1 MEGSDMAKK
10 KLNGGGIS
18 EINSWVPS
26 TVDRIA
32 EADGKLFIM
41 RFDKIFQQK
50 PFQIYNRFSIKKGS
64 YANQLDCIVHYI
76 NYFIKFYDVENE
88 LPMAYLSCK
97 FAIDRDKMFTADNM
111 KSMIDFIYC
120 KLFTESMI
128 EKINRMV
135 EDNYTDDIEQDKEGK
150 YAASEKKN
158 LESLEFTNEHMKIFL
173 AISFG
178 IKIIC
183 PVMFHYF
190 SINVIELN
198 KDSYYIYQFY
208 ERLFDI
214 FGTKCNVY
222 NKLFIYIKT
231 KVLESKANN
240 ELIFGQNEIL
250 GYDEYTL
257 IHKFVR
263 KVLVEENMVKYKFN
277 ENIIGSVAGA
287 QVKPL

>member
-128 EKINRMV
+128 
-135 EDNYTDDIEQDKEGK
+135 
-150 YAASEKKN
+150 
-158 LESLEFTNEHMKIFL
+158 
-173 AISFG
+173 
-178 IKIIC
+178 
-183 PVMFHYF
+183 
-190 SINVIELN
+190 
-198 KDSYYIYQFY
+198 
-208 ERLFDI
+208 
-214 FGTKCNVY
+214 
-222 NKLFIYIKT
+222 
-231 KVLESKANN
+231 
-240 ELIFGQNEIL
+240 
-250 GYDEYTL
+250 
-257 IHKFVR
+257 
-263 KVLVEENMVKYKFN
+263 
-277 ENIIGSVAGA
+277 
-287 QVKPL
+287 